1 MMKKIEN
8 MARRAYWSKESRV
21 YGIASYTAGYKD
33 GFIQAIVTIQAR
45 IVTNT
50 NNKER
55 LEAIEE
61 LIKEVQN
68 AKSV

>member
-33 GFIQAIVTIQAR
+33 GFIQAIKAVQER
-45 IVTNT
+45 IATNT
-50 NNKER
+50 NNKAR

-61 LIKEVQN
+61 LIKEVQD
-68 AKSV
+68 AESV